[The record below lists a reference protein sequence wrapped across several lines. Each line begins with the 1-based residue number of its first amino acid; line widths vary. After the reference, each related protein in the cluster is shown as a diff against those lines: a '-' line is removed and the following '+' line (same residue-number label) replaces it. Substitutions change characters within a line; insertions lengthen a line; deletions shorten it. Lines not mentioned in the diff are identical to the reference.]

1 MKEKMEKL
9 GIRIKEIQEIK
20 IKLEMKDKMENLKKW
35 EVEGESLGG
44 LGCELWWDGKR
55 KMKRTAWR
63 LGVIKESS
71 CTCTC

>member
-1 MKEKMEKL
+1 MEKL

-55 KMKRTAWR
+55 KTKRTA
-63 LGVIKESS
+63 
-71 CTCTC
+71 